1 MTPDDSARNRKMR
14 NMMSLNCSI
23 CLMLIFGVGKVY
35 RIWTPKDGPPQ
46 YNYYAACAGV
56 HVVTLSKEEL
66 PLLLFSDPA
75 DVPDLSPWALW
86 NVLSWLPLAE
96 ARVSAVS
103 FLSLWTKLI
112 ARSKICCSTS
122 SQEFHPRNWR
132 AASH

>member
-1 MTPDDSARNRKMR
+1 M
-14 NMMSLNCSI
+14 
-23 CLMLIFGVGKVY
+23 
-35 RIWTPKDGPPQ
+35 
-46 YNYYAACAGV
+46 
-56 HVVTLSKEEL
+56 LSKEEL

-112 ARSKICCSTS
+112 ARSKI
-122 SQEFHPRNWR
+122 
-132 AASH
+132 